1 MKKIA
6 IAAGLL
12 ICAALVLSACGDKSA
27 DKEAEEENT
36 PVQVVKQYFAYWANK
51 DQTSMDRL
59 VIDDQKTEGDDPDIT
74 LVTSLTLNS
83 CMEVAD
89 ELKEEWDPELFAD
102 PYAFAYVDTDFDIAF
117 EGGESP
123 GYADGNYQ
131 ERFYLVKETKDSQWK
146 IVSRGLG

>member
-74 LVTSLTLNS
+74 LV
-83 CMEVAD
+83 
-89 ELKEEWDPELFAD
+89 
-102 PYAFAYVDTDFDIAF
+102 
-117 EGGESP
+117 
-123 GYADGNYQ
+123 
-131 ERFYLVKETKDSQWK
+131 
-146 IVSRGLG
+146 